1 MKLYITFLLLLSF
14 SYSNPKDSD
23 IRLGI
28 VYPERHDIKHF
39 DPYLFNI
46 DKNITNRNE
55 REEAVNKLSVFM
67 HETMSCN
74 IDSKDRYNFI
84 PFPEKDIKLSKNN
97 TILTIQVKE
106 SETPWTFHNNNPVTI
121 KDIYYSMLY
130 SNYTNKGLP
139 YLYKNRTTI
148 ELDNVKEIITITYPY
163 SQMQA
168 NLPSH
173 FKDLIILPHEHIKPF
188 IDTNYNLE
196 SKEYDKLK
204 NWIRKSNQND
214 LSHII
219 GAGPFKL
226 SNIQHPT
233 DQSTLLLLNEEHK
246 RILNTL
252 DAVKKVKIVRDE
264 MKKQWFLRL
273 SENQVNLVT
282 DLLEYKQSSKS
293 IVTQKAPSNKISSI
307 FINHNKNLQLKNK
320 SFRHALTFLINKDEL
335 IDQHLNGKAIQVSGP
350 FHYNDTA
357 NDKNFKTL
365 YNPDNFRDM
374 MKNMG
379 YEIETHPKANI
390 DVYKNQETGEWAK
403 FDFMYKNSKSDPISN
418 QKICQNIIQI
428 FRKNNILLNEDQ
440 VDNPTTYKKRISE
453 GDFDL
458 FYSID
463 KIITGQDIYNYYS
476 KYGKNNYG
484 KYIPSDDLRLAIDQ
498 LTKSNNTD
506 AVAISKKEIFSILAK
521 DYIHLYLWTPQSR
534 FAYNRKYIKPINP
547 KKHLQPNKFFY
558 LPHRSWKMRID
569 D

>member
-14 SYSNPKDSD
+14 SYSNPKDAD

-252 DAVKKVKIVRDE
+252 DAVKKVKIVT
-264 MKKQWFLRL
+264 KK
-273 SENQVNLVT
+273 
-282 DLLEYKQSSKS
+282 
-293 IVTQKAPSNKISSI
+293 
-307 FINHNKNLQLKNK
+307 
-320 SFRHALTFLINKDEL
+320 
-335 IDQHLNGKAIQVSGP
+335 
-350 FHYNDTA
+350 
-357 NDKNFKTL
+357 
-365 YNPDNFRDM
+365 
-374 MKNMG
+374 
-379 YEIETHPKANI
+379 
-390 DVYKNQETGEWAK
+390 
-403 FDFMYKNSKSDPISN
+403 
-418 QKICQNIIQI
+418 
-428 FRKNNILLNEDQ
+428 
-440 VDNPTTYKKRISE
+440 
-453 GDFDL
+453 
-458 FYSID
+458 
-463 KIITGQDIYNYYS
+463 
-476 KYGKNNYG
+476 
-484 KYIPSDDLRLAIDQ
+484 
-498 LTKSNNTD
+498 
-506 AVAISKKEIFSILAK
+506 
-521 DYIHLYLWTPQSR
+521 
-534 FAYNRKYIKPINP
+534 
-547 KKHLQPNKFFY
+547 
-558 LPHRSWKMRID
+558 
-569 D
+569 